1 MSWRI
6 FALIFA
12 ALGLVIGALVLG
24 DFPAGKVL
32 LDMFDG
38 AFGNPDKIG
47 KTLKEMTPLLI
58 AGVAVF
64 IALRA
69 GLFNIGVEGQFT
81 IGAMVCAVIALRFP
95 GPAGV
100 VLGIAGG
107 AAAGALWALPAALI
121 KAYRN
126 GHEVIT
132 TIMLNNIAVHL
143 TTALV
148 AGPIKDPT
156 QQGTTT
162 RELDGLLPNVLGPT
176 NDPAVAMEQMR
187 ATGSVAGANLPAV
200 NLALVL
206 GLAMVVVVWV
216 WLRKRVSG
224 YEHEAVGANP
234 KTATLAGIAT
244 KHVLMRAMLLSGG
257 VGGIAGALQVLA
269 FEGRYYKDFSQ
280 GYGFDSLG
288 VALLAGSNPF
298 GLIPAALVFGA
309 IKKGAASIGVL
320 HGVPKGISLFI
331 LGLTIVVFAAIRYRK
346 HLGRAND

>member
-6 FALIFA
+6 FALILA

-32 LDMFDG
+32 LDLVDG
-38 AFGNPDKIG
+38 AFGNADKTG
-47 KTLKEMTPLLI
+47 KTFKEMTPLLI

-95 GPAGV
+95 GTGGIILGV
-100 VLGIAGG
+100 IGGAIAG
-107 AAAGALWALPAALI
+107 AAWALPAALI

-132 TIMLNNIAVHL
+132 TIMLNNIAAHL

-148 AGPIKDPT
+148 AGPIKDPS

-162 RELDGLLPNVLGPT
+162 KDIGKLLPNVIGPT
-176 NDPAVAMEQMR
+176 NDPAEAMRQVQ
-187 ATGSVAGANLPAV
+187 ANGAVAGANMPAV
-200 NLALVL
+200 NLALIL
-206 GLAMVVVVWV
+206 GLLMVVIVWV

-234 KTATLAGIAT
+234 KAATLAGIAT
-244 KHVLMRAMLLSGG
+244 KQVLTRAMLLSGG

-298 GLIPAALVFGA
+298 GLIPAALAFGA

-320 HGVPKGISLFI
+320 HEVPKGISLFI
-331 LGLTIVVFAAIRYRK
+331 LGLTIIVFAAIRYRK
-346 HLGRAND
+346 QQRGAHD

>member
-1 MSWRI
+1 MNWRI
-6 FALIFA
+6 VALVAGAA
-12 ALGLVIGALVLG
+12 ALVVGILILG
-24 DFPAGKVL
+24 GFPAGKIL
-32 LDMFDG
+32 LGMADG
-38 AFGNPDKIG
+38 AFGNADKIG

-64 IALRA
+64 IGLRA
-69 GLFNIGVEGQFT
+69 GLFNIGIEGQFMM
-81 IGAMVCAVIALRFP
+81 GAMVCAVIALRLP
-95 GPAGV
+95 GGFGMF
-100 VLGIAGG
+100 LGILGG
-107 AAAGALWALPAALI
+107 AVAGALWAYPAALI

-132 TIMLNNIAVHL
+132 TIMLNNIAAHL

-148 AGPIKDPT
+148 SGPIKDPT

-162 RELDGLLPNVLGPT
+162 ASIPRLMPNVIGPS
-176 NDPAVAMEQMR
+176 NAPDAVV
-187 ATGSVAGANLPAV
+187 TPTSVPAV
-200 NLALVL
+200 NLSLVL
-206 GLAMVVVVWV
+206 GVLMVGVVWV

-234 KTATLAGIAT
+234 KAATLAGIAT
-244 KHVLMRAMLLSGG
+244 KRVLVKAMLMSGG

-269 FEGRYYKDFSQ
+269 FEGRFYKDFSQ

-288 VALLAGSNPF
+288 VALLAGGNPF

-309 IKKGAASIGVL
+309 IKKGAATIGVL

-331 LGLTIVVFAAIRYRK
+331 LGLTIVVFAAIRYRQYV
-346 HLGRAND
+346 GRSHD